1 MRIVRRTGLL
11 IYQHPG
17 EDYFSRPATRLDG
30 FFRQRFRL
38 EIVGLLR
45 VTDFELGQQRQRIAV
60 AVVRRFLRP
69 VFGLRKIA
77 EANVGIRQVIL
88 RARVARFGL
97 RFVLAAG
104 FHGACGDAC
113 HHQQ

>member
-11 IYQHPG
+11 VHQHPG
-17 EDYFSRPATRLDG
+17 EDNFSRPTAGLHRL
-30 FFRQRFRL
+30 FRQRFRL
-38 EIVGLLR
+38 AVVGLLR
-45 VTDFELGQQRQRIAV
+45 IADFELSQQRQRIAV
-60 AVVRRFLRP
+60 ALVCRFLCP
-69 VFGLRKIA
+69 VFSLRKIA
-77 EANVGIRQVIL
+77 EADVSVGQVVL
-88 RARVARFGL
+88 RARVARFGQ

>member
-11 IYQHPG
+11 VHQHPG
-17 EDYFSRPATRLDG
+17 EDNFSRPAAGFHR

-60 AVVRRFLRP
+60 AVVRSFLRP